1 ISAGKECDFKV
12 YAPYGK
18 YESGMRVYPADFE
31 NRDPADMPS
40 ADYSLY
46 LPEDGEYEI
55 TLSQAP
61 GGPIMRDTYSSLA
74 VSLNGGDTVKVRPVS
89 ETYRAGNHS
98 DPEWCMVALM
108 QEKKGSVKLS
118 GKKGKNILKIY
129 GCEPGAVLMRIF
141 VRKAEGDMPYSFFG
155 PIPSFIER

>member
-1 ISAGKECDFKV
+1 
-12 YAPYGK
+12 
-18 YESGMRVYPADFE
+18 MRVYPADFE
-31 NRDPADMPS
+31 SRDPADMPS

-55 TLSQAP
+55 ALSQAP

-74 VSLNGGDTVKVRPVS
+74 VSLNGGDIIKVRPVS
-89 ETYRAGNHS
+89 ETYRAGNHF
-98 DPEWCMVALM
+98 DPEWCKVALM
-108 QEKKGSVKLS
+108 QEKKGSVIIP
-118 GKKGKNILKIY
+118 GNKGKNILKIY

-141 VRKAEGDMPYSFFG
+141 VRKAQGEMPYSYFG